1 MEKVER
7 MTVADLLALRGKRQV
22 AMIRVDTLEEA
33 EADEKAGID
42 LASVSPE
49 LMLDPNF
56 RDAAPSLFAIPGVN
70 FFELGTAD
78 DFVRWAFR
86 MFKADADA
94 VYVSAG
100 TQTIR
105 RLADE
110 GIPVC
115 GHAGL
120 VPSKRTWTGGYKAVG
135 KTLETAQLVWRQV
148 KALEEAG
155 AFMAEMEVVPEAIA
169 TAITERSSLLMI
181 SMGGGSGCHGQY
193 LFGEDVLG
201 YNPGHVPRHAKKYR
215 DFAAEF
221 ARLQQERIGAFGE
234 YAADV
239 ASGRYPGPEHKLSV
253 DDEVLGRFS
262 QWLEA
267 Q

>member
-33 EADEKAGID
+33 EAAEKAGID

-49 LMLDPNF
+49 PMLDPNF

-253 DDEVLGRFS
+253 DDEVLGWFS

>member
-1 MEKVER
+1 MKKFER
-7 MTVADLLALRGKRQV
+7 MTVADLLALRGERQI
-22 AMIRVDTLEEA
+22 AMLRVETMDEA
-33 EADEKAGID
+33 EAAEKAGIEM
-42 LASVSPE
+42 LSVPPE
-49 LMLDPNF
+49 LVLDPEF
-56 RDAAPSLFAIPGVN
+56 RDAAPSAFAIPGVN
-70 FFELGTAD
+70 FFELGTTD

-94 VYVSAG
+94 VYVSAS

-105 RLADE
+105 RLTDE

-135 KTLETAQLVWRQV
+135 KTLELAQLVWRQV
-148 KALEEAG
+148 KALEGAG

-169 TAITERSSLLMI
+169 TAITERSSLFMI

-193 LFGEDVLG
+193 LFSEDVLG
-201 YNPGHVPRHAKKYR
+201 ANPGHVPRHAKKYR
-215 DFAAEF
+215 DFASEY
-221 ARLQQERIGAFGE
+221 ARLQNERIGACGE

-239 ASGRYPGPEHKLSV
+239 ASGRYPGP
-253 DDEVLGRFS
+253 
-262 QWLEA
+262 
-267 Q
+267 